1 MKHLYEDFYN
11 QCSLETTTLID
22 SFVGSYNKDLSD
34 AACRKLIKKY
44 GLKAIDSNA
53 FSFIMK
59 EKYFDAKIDLRLG
72 KIRTCSIN
80 FSFRNYLE
88 KSLYIENTVYLNI
101 AKQIEKQDYN
111 FAITIQHD
119 ISIENNN
126 PLETP
131 YDKRKEEFCT
141 IIYVENDNNN
151 DLQFS
156 YYLNTL
162 KEKYVNNYGT
172 KILLSNTTL
181 MKYIIDNF
189 KRPEEFRDTLLIT
202 QDLNIN
208 EDPILNAIFINFL
221 ELNKSQHSAV
231 LKMVNKNENNL

>member
-1 MKHLYEDFYN
+1 MKTLYEDFYN

-22 SFVGSYNKDLSD
+22 SFVASYNKDLSD
-34 AACRKLIKKY
+34 AACKKLIKEY
-44 GLKAIDSNA
+44 GLKAIDSGNT

-101 AKQIEKQDYN
+101 AKQDYS

-119 ISIENNN
+119 LSIENDK
-126 PLETP
+126 PLKTP

-141 IIYVENDNNN
+141 IIYFENNN
-151 DLQFS
+151 NNTLQLS

-162 KEKYVNNYGT
+162 KERYLNNYGT
-172 KILLSNTTL
+172 KTLLANTTL

-208 EDPILNAIFINFL
+208 ENPILNAIFINFN
-221 ELNKSQHSAV
+221 ELNKKQHSAV
-231 LKMVNKNENNL
+231 LKMVNTNENNL